1 MAVAQIRRWIL
12 EQEAAED
19 LLRPLHVAADDAERL
34 PGERQRQQIGKMRAA
49 ARRPR
54 EMLGNERGVDP
65 PGKFGETPQVA
76 RVEPFGAAER
86 ERNAV
91 QRDRIVAADRF
102 QVGERL
108 FSPPPSLSL
117 PPPPTPRRP
126 PAPP

>member
-1 MAVAQIRRWIL
+1 ML

-34 PGERQRQQIGKMRAA
+34 LGERQRQQIGKMRAA

-54 EMLGNERGVDP
+54 EMLGNQRGVDP

-86 ERNAV
+86 DRNAA
-91 QRDRIVAADRF
+91 QRDRIVAADRL
-102 QVGERL
+102 QVRARL
-108 FSPPPSLSL
+108 SYPPPAAS
-117 PPPPTPRRP
+117 
-126 PAPP
+126 

>member
-1 MAVAQIRRWIL
+1 MRGFL
-12 EQEAAED
+12 EQ
-19 LLRPLHVAADDAERL
+19 H
-34 PGERQRQQIGKMRAA
+34 
-49 ARRPR
+49 R

-108 FSPPPSLSL
+108 SPPPLDPFL
-117 PPPPTPRRP
+117 APPHPPPRGGPLRPPTPRAKRTP
-126 PAPP
+126 PPPRRQARH

>member
-1 MAVAQIRRWIL
+1 MRGFL
-12 EQEAAED
+12 EQ
-19 LLRPLHVAADDAERL
+19 H
-34 PGERQRQQIGKMRAA
+34 
-49 ARRPR
+49 R

-108 FSPPPSLSL
+108 SPPPLSFPLVPPPPPAGARAPPPAGEGEGEPPPRPPRGHPPLL
-117 PPPPTPRRP
+117 PPPPPRH
-126 PAPP
+126 APL